1 MDFGE
6 IAGYIATAVGG
17 GGITALFNWRYN
29 KKKNANDLKSDEIEN
44 MRKAMMDFYEPLV
57 AKQNELIEKQDVRI
71 AQLEREVSTL
81 RSERRELETAY
92 QNQIAAQ
99 QKQIADLQKQ
109 ITDITR
115 ALGIRAN
122 KQMRNELGQYIK
134 VKK

>member
-1 MDFGE
+1 MDFAE
-6 IAGYIATAVGG
+6 IASYIATAVGG
-17 GGITALFNWRYN
+17 GGLTALFNWRYN
-29 KKKNANDLKSDEIEN
+29 KKKNANDLKADEIEN

-57 AKQNELIEKQDVRI
+57 AKQNELIEKQDLRI

-81 RSERRELETAY
+81 RSERRDLETMY
-92 QNQIAAQ
+92 

-122 KQMRNELGQYIK
+122 KQMRNKLGQYT
-134 VKK
+134 KKEK